1 MMGVLRALLMI
12 RAAKSAGQALSPTFW
27 STISTPEP
35 GNNTRNRGHH
45 VNHVHVPQ
53 DGNLELYSTG
63 MI

>member
-1 MMGVLRALLMI
+1 MMVVLRALLMI

-27 STISTPEP
+27 STIRTPEP
-35 GNNTRNRGHH
+35 GTNTWNIGHH
-45 VNHVHVPQ
+45 VNRVSQ

>member
-12 RAAKSAGQALSPTFW
+12 RAAKSAGGQALSPTFW
-27 STISTPEP
+27 STIRTPEP
-35 GNNTRNRGHH
+35 GNNTWNRGHH
-45 VNHVHVPQ
+45 VNRVSQ